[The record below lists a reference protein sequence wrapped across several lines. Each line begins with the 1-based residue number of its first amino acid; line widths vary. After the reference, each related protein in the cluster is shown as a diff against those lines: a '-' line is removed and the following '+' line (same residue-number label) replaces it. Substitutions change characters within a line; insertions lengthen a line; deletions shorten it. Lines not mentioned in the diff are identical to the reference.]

1 MGSVSELATWE
12 SGEAA
17 APGPW
22 AGSDDVAQEHEIRLD
37 AINLL
42 NPVDSLTV
50 APPRMNAIAD
60 LHEVG
65 CERDAWAGRLRSA
78 T

>member
-1 MGSVSELATWE
+1 
-12 SGEAA
+12 
-17 APGPW
+17 
-22 AGSDDVAQEHEIRLD
+22 VAQEHEIRLD

-50 APPRMNAIAD
+50 APPRMKASAD

>member
-37 AINLL
+37 VIICSIPLIR
-42 NPVDSLTV
+42 SL
-50 APPRMNAIAD
+50 
-60 LHEVG
+60 
-65 CERDAWAGRLRSA
+65 
-78 T
+78 